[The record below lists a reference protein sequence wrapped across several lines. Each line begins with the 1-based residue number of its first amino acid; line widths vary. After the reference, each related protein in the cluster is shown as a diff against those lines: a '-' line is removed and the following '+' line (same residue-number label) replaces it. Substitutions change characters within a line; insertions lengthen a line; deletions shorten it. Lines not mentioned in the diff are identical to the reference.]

1 MNEQI
6 RELLLIDDNDDHA
19 ELAEY
24 YIREY
29 VEDIIVRRL
38 HDGKEAIEFINDIEE
53 RRKSSPW
60 LVLLD
65 LKMPKYNGFE
75 VLSRLKSSPVL
86 SKTPV
91 VIFSTSNSPQDIEKA
106 LEKNA
111 NSYIVK
117 PIKADMYFDTI
128 NKILDY
134 WKISQ
139 RYADPIKNKF
149 DGK

>member
-24 YIREY
+24 CIREY
-29 VEDIIVRRL
+29 VEDIIVRHL

>member
-24 YIREY
+24 CIREY

>member
-24 YIREY
+24 CIREY

-75 VLSRLKSSPVL
+75 VLSRLKSSSLL
-86 SKTPV
+86 SKMPV

-106 LEKNA
+106 LDKKA

-139 RYADPIKNKF
+139 RHVEQLKDKR